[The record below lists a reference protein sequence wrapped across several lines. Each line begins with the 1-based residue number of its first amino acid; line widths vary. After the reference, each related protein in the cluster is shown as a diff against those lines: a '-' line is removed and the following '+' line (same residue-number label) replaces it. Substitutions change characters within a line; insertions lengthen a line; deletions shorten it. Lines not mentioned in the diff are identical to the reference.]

1 MQGLI
6 FDVQRFSVHDGPG
19 IRTTVFMK
27 GCPLRCA
34 WCHNPEGLSPNIEPR
49 FFSERCIGCGACKG
63 QHVIEN
69 IPICPAEAITP
80 SARAVEVDE
89 LIEELIADIDF
100 YSDGGGVTFSGGE
113 CLMQYR
119 FVTEVQ
125 RILKSKGI
133 STVIDTSGFVPW
145 DNISSTLPYTDIY
158 LYDLKLATD
167 DLHKRYTG
175 RSNGL
180 IIENLY
186 RLDDVGARIMIRTP
200 VIPDVNDSLE
210 EMSAI
215 KDIIAPL
222 KHIECVTLMPYHT
235 LGKSKYQ
242 TLGMTPPYST
252 DKVITRAM
260 LSQLEEIFTS
270 AGFSVR

>member
-69 IPICPAEAITP
+69 IPVCPAEAITP

-133 STVIDTSGFVPW
+133 STVIDTSVLGVTYNAFIIWSV
-145 DNISSTLPYTDIY
+145 ILVLLLPTGVI
-158 LYDLKLATD
+158 AAGAAI
-167 DLHKRYTG
+167 RYT
-175 RSNGL
+175 RKK
-180 IIENLY
+180 
-186 RLDDVGARIMIRTP
+186 R
-200 VIPDVNDSLE
+200 
-210 EMSAI
+210 
-215 KDIIAPL
+215 
-222 KHIECVTLMPYHT
+222 
-235 LGKSKYQ
+235 
-242 TLGMTPPYST
+242 
-252 DKVITRAM
+252 
-260 LSQLEEIFTS
+260 
-270 AGFSVR
+270 